1 MAPSSGELTALQ
13 SRVRELEA
21 ENDRLRKS
29 GGMKSGGG
37 GAAAGDDPAASKK
50 QMKEFAANQRDF
62 ERERASLQMRAMQAE
77 EELKNFQ
84 QFLQTESMKKEQL
97 IATLK
102 KEVAMWKAKA
112 GS

>member
-1 MAPSSGELTALQ
+1 MAPGELAALQ

-21 ENDRLRKS
+21 DNDRLRKS
-29 GGMKSGGG
+29 GGMKSGG
-37 GAAAGDDPAASKK
+37 AAGGDDPAASKK

-84 QFLQTESMKKEQL
+84 QFLQTESMKKEQI